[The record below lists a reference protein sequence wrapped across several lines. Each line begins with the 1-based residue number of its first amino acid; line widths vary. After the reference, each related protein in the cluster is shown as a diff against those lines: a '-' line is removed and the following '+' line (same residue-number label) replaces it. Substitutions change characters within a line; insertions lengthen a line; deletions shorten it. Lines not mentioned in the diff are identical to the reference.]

1 MHFRGLSPNM
11 DINLDLT
18 SFSRAMDCDL
28 RQQGGDKKHKNRED
42 FSQNVGL
49 HTILLLYSHWRGCI
63 LITFIAQFQVP
74 EKRAKFERT
83 ADMLAKSGLLD
94 ITMKT
99 AELLRS
105 NQQVTQLLYSIL
117 EPPHTCDVRHGKI
130 WSSLRLRLMNSW
142 SLFWRILETR

>member
-1 MHFRGLSPNM
+1 M

-49 HTILLLYSHWRGCI
+49 HTILLLYSHLCGCI

-105 NQQVTQLLYSIL
+105 NQQVTTLLSASAADL
-117 EPPHTCDVRHGKI
+117 
-130 WSSLRLRLMNSW
+130 
-142 SLFWRILETR
+142 

>member
-1 MHFRGLSPNM
+1 MVIMCLTMHFRGLSPNM

-42 FSQNVGL
+42 FSQNVRL
-49 HTILLLYSHWRGCI
+49 HNFFSCI
-63 LITFIAQFQVP
+63 VTCLITFLAQFQVP

-105 NQQVTQLLYSIL
+105 NQQVTQLLSAIL
-117 EPPHTCDVRHGKI
+117 EPLHTTPVTSGTARSGPA
-130 WSSLRLRLMNSW
+130 
-142 SLFWRILETR
+142 

>member
-1 MHFRGLSPNM
+1 MCLTMHFRGLAPNM

-42 FSQNVGL
+42 FSQNVRL
-49 HTILLLYSHWRGCI
+49 HNFFYCI
-63 LITFIAQFQVP
+63 VTCLITFLAQFQVP

-105 NQQVTQLLYSIL
+105 NQQVTQLLSAIL
-117 EPPHTCDVRHGKI
+117 EPLHTTPVTSGTARSGPA
-130 WSSLRLRLMNSW
+130 
-142 SLFWRILETR
+142 

>member
-1 MHFRGLSPNM
+1 M

-18 SFSRAMDCDL
+18 SFSRAVDCDL

-42 FSQNVGL
+42 FSQNVRL
-49 HTILLLYSHWRGCI
+49 HNFFSCI
-63 LITFIAQFQVP
+63 VTCLITFLAQFQVP

-105 NQQVTQLLYSIL
+105 NQQVTQLLSAIL
-117 EPPHTCDVRHGKI
+117 EPLHTTYTPVTSGTARSGPA
-130 WSSLRLRLMNSW
+130 
-142 SLFWRILETR
+142 

>member
-1 MHFRGLSPNM
+1 MCLTMHFRRLSPNM

-42 FSQNVGL
+42 FSQNVRL
-49 HTILLLYSHWRGCI
+49 HNFFSCI
-63 LITFIAQFQVP
+63 VTCLITVLAQFQVP

-105 NQQVTQLLYSIL
+105 NQQVTQLLSAIL
-117 EPPHTCDVRHGKI
+117 EPLHTTPVTSGTARSGPA
-130 WSSLRLRLMNSW
+130 
-142 SLFWRILETR
+142 

>member
-1 MHFRGLSPNM
+1 MCLTMHFRRLSPNM

-42 FSQNVGL
+42 FSQNVRL
-49 HTILLLYSHWRGCI
+49 HNFFSCI
-63 LITFIAQFQVP
+63 VTCLITFLAQFQVP

-105 NQQVTQLLYSIL
+105 NQQVINKCYL
-117 EPPHTCDVRHGKI
+117 
-130 WSSLRLRLMNSW
+130 
-142 SLFWRILETR
+142 

>member
-1 MHFRGLSPNM
+1 MCLTMHFRGLAPNM

-42 FSQNVGL
+42 FSQNVRL
-49 HTILLLYSHWRGCI
+49 HNFFSCI
-63 LITFIAQFQVP
+63 VTCLITFLAQFQVP

-105 NQQVTQLLYSIL
+105 NQQVTQLLSAIL
-117 EPPHTCDVRHGKI
+117 EPLHTTPVTSGTARSGPA
-130 WSSLRLRLMNSW
+130 
-142 SLFWRILETR
+142 

>member
-1 MHFRGLSPNM
+1 M

-28 RQQGGDKKHKNRED
+28 RQQGGDKKHKTRED
-42 FSQNVGL
+42 FSQNVRL
-49 HTILLLYSHWRGCI
+49 HNFFYCI
-63 LITFIAQFQVP
+63 VTCLITFLAQFQVP

-105 NQQVTQLLYSIL
+105 NQQVTQLLSAIL
-117 EPPHTCDVRHGKI
+117 EPLHTTPVTSGTARSGPA
-130 WSSLRLRLMNSW
+130 
-142 SLFWRILETR
+142 

>member
-1 MHFRGLSPNM
+1 M

-42 FSQNVGL
+42 FSQN
-49 HTILLLYSHWRGCI
+49 
-63 LITFIAQFQVP
+63 FQVP

-105 NQQVTQLLYSIL
+105 NQQARQDLVQLKVEIDEFMESVLANPENQDPTLHPARNMFATNPLNL
-117 EPPHTCDVRHGKI
+117 EDVPESPKVSVIKSHSTAIGQ
-130 WSSLRLRLMNSW
+130 L
-142 SLFWRILETR
+142 